1 MCRSKTKAIFNLY
14 FVNAILKALW
24 ASSEY
29 CKSDLLA
36 ILQYTHILIIIGK
49 MQVFHYFIRQLL
61 KCFPTLCFLQFTL
74 RDVFQSQYHSTNSN
88 PCFKYCLLKARQRG
102 AIYQLK
108 GKIVSVE
115 ISKWQ
120 LSMTLQS
127 IVSVLVENPSLT
139 GCSYKMFAN
148 PDGKAS

>member
-1 MCRSKTKAIFNLY
+1 M
-14 FVNAILKALW
+14 
-24 ASSEY
+24 
-29 CKSDLLA
+29 
-36 ILQYTHILIIIGK
+36 
-49 MQVFHYFIRQLL
+49 
-61 KCFPTLCFLQFTL
+61 
-74 RDVFQSQYHSTNSN
+74 
-88 PCFKYCLLKARQRG
+88 CFKTNIIQLTVILDLSIAFWKPDKGG
-102 AIYQLK
+102 AIYQIK

>member
-36 ILQYTHILIIIGK
+36 ILQYTHIPIIIGK

-61 KCFPTLCFLQFTL
+61 KCF
-74 RDVFQSQYHSTNSN
+74 FQLYAFYNS
-88 PCFKYCLLKARQRG
+88 PSEMCFKAN
-102 AIYQLK
+102 IIQLTVTLALSIAFWKPDK
-108 GKIVSVE
+108 GLPSINWRAKLCQSKSQNDSYLWHCSQLCQFSWKIQV
-115 ISKWQ
+115 
-120 LSMTLQS
+120 
-127 IVSVLVENPSLT
+127 
-139 GCSYKMFAN
+139 
-148 PDGKAS
+148 

>member
-1 MCRSKTKAIFNLY
+1 MCFKANIIQLTD
-14 FVNAILKALW
+14 ILAL
-24 ASSEY
+24 
-29 CKSDLLA
+29 K
-36 ILQYTHILIIIGK
+36 
-49 MQVFHYFIRQLL
+49 
-61 KCFPTLCFLQFTL
+61 
-74 RDVFQSQYHSTNSN
+74 
-88 PCFKYCLLKARQRG
+88 FKYCLLKARQRG

-108 GKIVSVE
+108 GKIASVE
-115 ISKWQ
+115 ISKRQ